1 MVLGNPLVGHEHQEE
16 RELLWHRAGWEDLT
30 RVCGLLMLPQAGSE
44 PQATTGSGSVDGS
57 AFSLQ

>member
-30 RVCGLLMLPQAGSE
+30 RVCGLLMLSPGR
-44 PQATTGSGSVDGS
+44 
-57 AFSLQ
+57 L